1 MLVLRTVVRLHHRAK
16 AKSSGLHDDP
26 ISMIKLYLYIFR
38 GHHLHSSSTKFPF
51 ETSWTSGQCHWK
63 LKFNSETRLLYGQS
77 LTEFFLESKRE
88 RWWLAL
94 ANFCNVIQSTFVYY
108 SLYSLDRHI
117 RHQQVSVIDTWSH
130 RIGICK
136 NLTLQ
141 NDHHLLPLSIHYHR
155 NIRSLIWPRRYHR
168 YFCNNRRHRH
178 ILQHL
183 KC

>member
-16 AKSSGLHDDP
+16 AKSSGLHDGP
-26 ISMIKLYLYIFR
+26 ISIMKLYLYIFR

-63 LKFNSETRLLYGQS
+63 LKYYNISETRKLDGQS
-77 LTEFFLESKRE
+77 LTEFLESK
-88 RWWLAL
+88 LKNGDL
-94 ANFCNVIQSTFVYY
+94 ANFRNVVQSTFVYF

-117 RHQQVSVIDTWSH
+117 RHQQVSVIDTWLH

-141 NDHHLLPLSIHYHR
+141 NDHHLLSLSIHYHR